1 MTGGRRLDFGAPV
14 SYKLPYGT
22 HELGKPN
29 EKEEKMIIAQLSVY
43 PLGEGTSLSR
53 FVKQGIK
60 VIQESGHRYEIGGM
74 STAVEVP
81 DLDSLFSLVK
91 RIHQAHLQAGAK
103 RIVIDLKVDDRRD
116 KEATLETKKGAVK

>member
-1 MTGGRRLDFGAPV
+1 
-14 SYKLPYGT
+14 
-22 HELGKPN
+22 
-29 EKEEKMIIAQLSVY
+29 MIVAQLSVY

-53 FVKQGIK
+53 FVKEGIK
-60 VIQESGHRYEIGGM
+60 VIKESGYKYEIGGM

-91 RIHQAHLQAGAK
+91 GIHQAHLRAGAR

-116 KEATLETKKGAVK
+116 KEATIETKKGAVK